1 MWKFNK
7 DNWVYIAEPNIEMF
21 LLEQHNNQLGDE
33 KLVIANP
40 DKPKNRPKEEQP
52 FELIEK
58 SRNKRSKKVK
68 AAIQT

>member
-33 KLVIANP
+33 KSV
-40 DKPKNRPKEEQP
+40 
-52 FELIEK
+52 ELPVKISK
-58 SRNKRSKKVK
+58 KRSKKDK
-68 AAIQT
+68 TTIQT